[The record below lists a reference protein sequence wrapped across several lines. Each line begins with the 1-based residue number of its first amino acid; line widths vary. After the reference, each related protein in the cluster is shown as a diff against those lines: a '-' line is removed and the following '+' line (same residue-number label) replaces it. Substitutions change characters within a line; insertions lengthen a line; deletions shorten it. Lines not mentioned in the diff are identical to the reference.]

1 MYGDSEAGSTYL
13 AEPRIQPW
21 CCIICSAGV
30 RSLSKLGKLKK
41 EAYQAGKKRNWP
53 EAIAIYER
61 ILEIDKSNPTLI
73 NELGD
78 VCLKNQE
85 SARAISH
92 FLNAAAKYR
101 QTGLLNNAVAIYK
114 KILRHDAKSL
124 NAHWYLAEI
133 RASQGLLV
141 EGQVHALQFLE
152 ASGNLQSDVEEI
164 FQKRCLKLLGLFPE
178 STEVLD
184 RLAAVFQSSD
194 LALEQQ
200 RVDILR
206 ACIKYD
212 SGEEEE
218 ARAAMNGL
226 LEQAPELCNYP
237 EFAQWQGRVGPEEGG
252 PHCADVNSLD
262 LDGAA
267 GVAVGGV
274 ALNDTPDPV
283 QAVPS
288 EASVDAGVDQ
298 AMDEAGGSA
307 DDQTALTDDATVAAS
322 DIDRSE
328 DSGDFGAVDLNGS
341 TSGTSTA
348 DAADD
353 GGQVEVQADF
363 GAVDLGQTADETAAE
378 ITAETVAAVEASG
391 AVEPADDGDIAAV
404 DSGEVTAS
412 ADTTEDTD
420 SDEAKDDDGCF
431 NIDVDFGASLD
442 DLAEAAAAAAGKDN
456 DETESTTAVKTDEV
470 AAGAAVV
477 NAAETVATVDSAT
490 SVPAKPV
497 AAESGHVDL
506 LAEILA
512 EEQSGEQTGP
522 NREVDTITSEIGQM
536 VCPDNDDDDPSSLYA
551 KGMVYLEMGLF
562 EQACECFERSSE
574 APEEAL
580 RSLEM
585 WGIALVRSGSIAEAI
600 KVLEG
605 ALEVPVDKA
614 ADQLGLLY
622 QLGRAHETADH
633 EDDARDYFERVQAV
647 EPSFLDVGQRLATLA
662 TT

>member
-13 AEPRIQPW
+13 VEPRIQPW
-21 CCIICSAGV
+21 YCTICSAGV

-152 ASGNLQSDVEEI
+152 VSDNLQSDVQEI

-184 RLAAVFQSSD
+184 RLAVVFRSSN
-194 LALEQQ
+194 LALEQR
-200 RVDILR
+200 RVDLLR

-218 ARAAMNGL
+218 ARAAVNEL

-252 PHCADVNSLD
+252 PNCTDVNSLD

-274 ALNDTPDPV
+274 ALNDLPDPV
-283 QAVPS
+283 QAMPS

-307 DDQTALTDDATVAAS
+307 DDQTAVADDAAVAAS
-322 DIDRSE
+322 DTDRSE
-328 DSGDFGAVDLNGS
+328 DSGDFGEVDLNGS
-341 TSGTSTA
+341 TSDTPTA

-353 GGQVEVQADF
+353 GRQLEVQTDF
-363 GAVDLGQTADETAAE
+363 GAVDLDQTAAETAAE
-378 ITAETVAAVEASG
+378 TAAAVEASG
-391 AVEPADDGDIAAV
+391 AVEPADDGDIAAA
-404 DSGEVTAS
+404 DIGEDTAS
-412 ADTTEDTD
+412 ADTAEESD
-420 SDEAKDDDGCF
+420 SDETKDDDGCF

-456 DETESTTAVKTDEV
+456 DEAESTAAVKTDEV

-477 NAAETVATVDSAT
+477 DADETIATVDSAT
-490 SVPAKPV
+490 SVTAKPA
-497 AAESGHVDL
+497 AAENGHVDL

-512 EEQSGEQTGP
+512 EEQQGEQTGP

-536 VCPDNDDDDPSSLYA
+536 VCPDTDDDDPSSLYA

-580 RSLEM
+580 RSFEM